1 MSIPPDIEPLRK
13 CCERGRN
20 CCVGLRRANVP
31 RIYNGEQLTRRVLGE
46 QKKACDCFIFDDGAR
61 VVLVELKSRTLDYS
75 DIKEKFDN
83 GVEVVNTLLTAQAAN
98 YKIIPVLLAKAFN
111 KKPSNNPR
119 ARNLSIKI
127 HGKPKSI
134 VYGKCG
140 MQLTDIVAE
149 R

>member
-1 MSIPPDIEPLRK
+1 MSIPPGIEPIRR

-20 CCVGLRRANVP
+20 CCVGLGRANVP
-31 RIYNGEQLTRRVLGE
+31 QIYNGEQLTRRVLGE
-46 QKKACDCFIFDDGAR
+46 QKKACDCFIFNDDMR
-61 VVLVELKSRTLDYS
+61 VVLVELKSRTLKYS

-83 GVEVVNTLLTAQAAN
+83 GVEVVNALLSTRAAD
-98 YKIIPVLLAKAFN
+98 YKIIPVLLVKAFN

-119 ARNLSIKI
+119 TRNLTIKI

-140 MQLTDIVAE
+140 MQLADIVAGG
-149 R
+149 